1 MKEGRSGAE
10 MLAMAQEYHETRAR
24 VAFATQ
30 FAASTSSEQQPRDGG
45 MVKSRSQPAGLV
57 RRAAAGMAAT
67 AAVAAAARA
76 AQQRPLD
83 GRLHDPPP
91 PQSINSLTFRP
102 ISAEARRLFRVPTQ
116 YRMPV
121 HDMTE
126 HNERLFKDYNIF
138 GHAPPGPRFVC

>member
-1 MKEGRSGAE
+1 MVRGPAPWPWMKEGRSGAE

-24 VAFATQ
+24 VAFATK
-30 FAASTSSEQQPRDGG
+30 FAATSSEQQPRGGG
-45 MVKSRSQPAGLV
+45 MVKSRSQPANL
-57 RRAAAGMAAT
+57 RRATGT
-67 AAVAAAARA
+67 A
-76 AQQRPLD
+76 AQQHLRDDP
-83 GRLHDPPP
+83 LHDTHIP
-91 PQSINSLTFRP
+91 PQSTNAHNFRP

-126 HNERLFKDYNIF
+126 HNERLFKEYNIF